1 MDNKVDYGTR
11 IRVSSS
17 DWDDVGGAILEV
29 EKDKA
34 TDLIFHT
41 KARKLF
47 YVLSG
52 KLKVN
57 ILRDAQVANQE
68 VHRGESFMVPP
79 GLIYQLVG
87 TEQSIVVEFSSTS
100 TADPNADVHVVSKGI
115 RADQLNPPKPGQ
127 YALMSDEDKKNV
139 EAEKAPAPASAA
151 KPVAKKKAA
160 TKKRATRVTNKTKVS
175 GGRKNVPT
183 KKKATGRSRGRR

>member
-1 MDNKVDYGTR
+1 MDNKVEYGTR
-11 IRVSSS
+11 VRVSSS

-34 TDLIFHT
+34 TDLLFHT

-57 ILRDAQVANQE
+57 ILRDAKVANQDAN
-68 VHRGESFMVPP
+68 RGESFMVPP

-87 TEQSIVVEFSSTS
+87 LETSIIVEFSSTS
-100 TADPNADVHVVSKGI
+100 TANPDEDVHVVSRGI
-115 RADQLNPPKPGQ
+115 RADELNPPKPGQ
-127 YALMSDEDKKNV
+127 YALMTDEDKKNV
-139 EAEKAPAPASAA
+139 EATAVPKPTTKKAT
-151 KPVAKKKAA
+151 KKAA
-160 TKKRATRVTNKTKVS
+160 SKVTTKRKPTTKRKTS
-175 GGRKNVPT
+175 TGRKNMT
-183 KKKATGRSRGRR
+183 SKKKATGRSRGRR